1 MMLFGEKYGDKVR
14 MVRFGTSVELCG
26 GTHTSATGNIGFF
39 KILTESAISAGVRRI
54 EAVTG
59 EQAEKIIYAAEDT
72 MRDIS
77 EYLHNP
83 QVLQAVKKMFE
94 SNETLSKEVEAMR
107 REQVAQWAEKI
118 ISSTP
123 ERHGVQLIATQTD
136 RTPEFVK
143 DLAYCLRARA
153 PKLVLVQGSVND
165 GKPMLTV
172 MLGEEITAQGVN
184 AGVVVREAAKLMQG
198 GGGGQA
204 FFATAGGK
212 NPDGLQAAIDK
223 AVELIMA
230 QLH

>member
-1 MMLFGEKYGDKVR
+1 
-14 MVRFGTSVELCG
+14 
-26 GTHTSATGNIGFF
+26 
-39 KILTESAISAGVRRI
+39 
-54 EAVTG
+54 
-59 EQAEKIIYAAEDT
+59 

-77 EYLHNP
+77 DYLHNP

-94 SNETLSKEVEAMR
+94 SNEALSKEVETMR
-107 REQVAQWAEKI
+107 REQVAQWADKI
-118 ISSTP
+118 IASTP
-123 ERHGVQLIATQTD
+123 ERRGVQLIATQTD

-172 MLGEEITAQGVN
+172 MLGEEITAQGV
-184 AGVVVREAAKLMQG
+184 AAKLMQG

>member
-1 MMLFGEKYGDKVR
+1 M
-14 MVRFGTSVELCG
+14 
-26 GTHTSATGNIGFF
+26 
-39 KILTESAISAGVRRI
+39 RRI

-59 EQAEKIIYAAEDT
+59 ERAEQIIYAAEDT

-77 EYLHNP
+77 DYLHNP

-94 SNETLSKEVEAMR
+94 SNEALSKEVETMR
-107 REQVAQWAEKI
+107 REQVAQWADKI
-118 ISSTP
+118 IASTP
-123 ERHGVQLIATQTD
+123 ERRGVQLIATQTD

-184 AGVVVREAAKLMQG
+184 AGAVVREAAKLMQG
-198 GGGGQA
+198 GGGGQP
-204 FFATAGGK
+204 FRTTAAIREHRMDGLYKVDKNLPIRQSHK
-212 NPDGLQAAIDK
+212 NPDIQTLYSEFLQEPNSHLAH
-223 AVELIMA
+223 EL
-230 QLH
+230 LHTHYHDRRNEF

>member
-1 MMLFGEKYGDKVR
+1 
-14 MVRFGTSVELCG
+14 
-26 GTHTSATGNIGFF
+26 
-39 KILTESAISAGVRRI
+39 
-54 EAVTG
+54 
-59 EQAEKIIYAAEDT
+59 

-77 EYLHNP
+77 DYLHNP

-94 SNETLSKEVEAMR
+94 SNEALSKEVETMR
-107 REQVAQWAEKI
+107 REQVAQWADKI
-118 ISSTP
+118 IASTP
-123 ERHGVQLIATQTD
+123 ERRGVQLIATQTD

-184 AGVVVREAAKLMQG
+184 AGAVVREAAKLMQG

-212 NPDGLQAAIDK
+212 NPDFIFLDEATNALD
-223 AVELIMA
+223 ANNEREIME
-230 QLH
+230 QLHAFYKGRTVVVVAHRLSTVRDADKIVVLDKGRVVEEGTHQELTALRGTYYKLVKNQLELGN

>member
-1 MMLFGEKYGDKVR
+1 
-14 MVRFGTSVELCG
+14 
-26 GTHTSATGNIGFF
+26 
-39 KILTESAISAGVRRI
+39 
-54 EAVTG
+54 
-59 EQAEKIIYAAEDT
+59 

-77 EYLHNP
+77 DYLHNP

-94 SNETLSKEVEAMR
+94 SNEAPSKEVETMR
-107 REQVAQWAEKI
+107 REQVAQWADKI
-118 ISSTP
+118 IASTP
-123 ERHGVQLIATQTD
+123 ERRGVQLIATQTD

-184 AGVVVREAAKLMQG
+184 AGAVVREAAKLMQG

-223 AVELIMA
+223 ALGRPIPAANRLLASCRLMNLRRGGCDFPAIISGGEFPVAMSGGGSDTVPDRAAAEICRVGNRRCA
-230 QLH
+230 GQTVRRHGPERNR

>member
-1 MMLFGEKYGDKVR
+1 M
-14 MVRFGTSVELCG
+14 
-26 GTHTSATGNIGFF
+26 
-39 KILTESAISAGVRRI
+39 
-54 EAVTG
+54 TG
-59 EQAEKIIYAAEDT
+59 ERAEQIIYAAEDT

-77 EYLHNP
+77 DYLHNP

-94 SNETLSKEVEAMR
+94 SNEALSKEVETMR
-107 REQVAQWAEKI
+107 REQVAQWADKI
-118 ISSTP
+118 IASTP
-123 ERHGVQLIATQTD
+123 ERRGVQLIATQTD

-184 AGVVVREAAKLMQG
+184 AGAVVREAAKLMQG